1 MPPKKN
7 DITYHALRN
16 EIIAKQFRPIYI
28 LQGEEPYY
36 IDLLADLIVENA
48 LTEDERD
55 FNLTMVYGMDADV
68 KQVINACKRY
78 PVMAQRQ
85 VVVLREA
92 QGISKPGVSIEKELN
107 LFKFYAQKP
116 LESTILVICFKG
128 GNIKAPELLKELKAA
143 QTGIVFTS
151 NKVRDYEVPRL
162 AVDYVRQL
170 GCNIDEK
177 SAAML
182 TDAVGTD
189 LARLFGEID
198 KLKILV
204 GADKRITPA
213 LIERNIG
220 ISKDYN
226 NFELEDAFSA
236 RNAEKVYRILDY
248 FEKNPK
254 NNPVIV
260 TVPMLFSFF
269 SNVLLIRTSRDR
281 TDKGLLAQINSQ
293 SLFRLGKL
301 KKAAA
306 NYSTMAC
313 VNIIAYLRECD
324 VKSKGQGSR
333 QDAFAL
339 QRELAYKILHA

>member
-36 IDLLADLIVENA
+36 IDLLADLIVDNA

-226 NFELEDAFSA
+226 NFELEEALA
-236 RNAEKVYRILDY
+236 TRNAKKAYEIINYY
-248 FEKNPK
+248 EKNPK
-254 NNPVIV
+254 ANPTVV
-260 TVPMLFSFF
+260 TVSVLFGYF
-269 SNVLLIRTSRDR
+269 SKILIYRTMAGKSQDE
-281 TDKGLLAQINSQ
+281 LLAA
-293 SLFRLGKL
+293 LGTKSPWRV
-301 KKAAA
+301 KKIGDASRYYTTA
-306 NYSTMAC
+306 AC
-313 VNIIAYLRECD
+313 VNIISWIRECD
-324 VKSKGQGSR
+324 VKSKGMGSR
-333 QDAFAL
+333 QEASAL
-339 QRELAYKILHA
+339 LRELIYKILNS